1 MMGFVTAGVGRSARL
16 KELSYCGRVATGTV
30 EGPKV
35 LDRRCSGVVRSGVDN
50 VEGEQRLAST
60 PQSEDEL
67 GYVRKAVF
75 GVIVSLLFLLW
86 PLMNSVTFAAV
97 LTALCVLG
105 QHYYYRTAESQ
116 SYLPARR
123 TGLITT
129 MLMMFTIMYAPAYST
144 AVIPI
149 CSTLICCYLLFREKP
164 RIATIA
170 DLSTTL
176 TGLFYAALLP
186 SFYVRLHML
195 DYMSSSRLRLWF
207 HAHGVHSFLGL
218 VPTSGALTIFMTFV
232 VGGASDLIHR
242 LTTFL
247 LPEFKQKNAVGYAI
261 WMICNMALNMATAYF
276 LSWRNWRIYGVM
288 YGTVFSLCGLIGR
301 LAAPMFERAE
311 EDGEDIVSYRNIF
324 KRTDSY
330 MFLAPLAYYF
340 VVLTQS

>member
-261 WMICNMALNMATAYF
+261 W
-276 LSWRNWRIYGVM
+276 
-288 YGTVFSLCGLIGR
+288 
-301 LAAPMFERAE
+301 
-311 EDGEDIVSYRNIF
+311 
-324 KRTDSY
+324 
-330 MFLAPLAYYF
+330 
-340 VVLTQS
+340 